1 MKPAARPLSF
11 WTSLFAICGFA
22 IWFGWRGLASVQV
35 ESNLLDLL
43 PSAGSDREAILAIR
57 QFAGSASSE
66 LLFLAGTRD
75 AENTRAAAKVFA
87 DALRASPA
95 FDRVEFLLD
104 AGMLDEMRSQLGRRA
119 ALLSDRH
126 HDMLA
131 RGDVAR
137 LEMEAQQ
144 AAYTPLGFARPFALA
159 DDPLG
164 LAADTVDA
172 PSVNGAARLE
182 DDYLAASSGGRTYA
196 LIRARLAGNP
206 YALPVQ
212 DQVLSAIDNARAAAI
227 RIDNGFETIAS
238 GVVFHA
244 AQGARSARGEIARFG
259 LAGMLAIVALVVV
272 VFRSPWPLLMTLVVL
287 AIATAAAISV
297 CQAVFGNVHVLTL
310 TFGTSLIGV
319 AVDYALHY
327 FAHRLGNPQFSSKS
341 LNPALL
347 LGSGTT
353 IAGYLALLLAPISA
367 LRQIALYST
376 VGLLVS
382 CALVILVLPHFNF
395 RSTACVPDW
404 AQRLNNWQLSPPVR
418 RWLLVAA
425 IVIAAAGLLRI
436 KTEDDVRTLQRPSA
450 ELAATEQRVR
460 QILQTGFETQFIL
473 VVGASEEEVL
483 VREEAA
489 RRRLQPLQDR
499 AQLSSHFAVTQS
511 LPSLDRQA
519 DNRKLLS
526 RYVAGTD
533 GALARALLSLGFPAT
548 EVARRVA
555 AFEQVLQRNYHP
567 QDWLASS
574 MSEPWR
580 PLWLQLPDGNHA
592 SVVLLRGL
600 ADVPALKAAIAD
612 LPGVG
617 FVDQV
622 GEINALLRH
631 YRQTTLRV
639 LLIVAAL
646 VLVILLAR
654 YRSRTAFV
662 TALPGVS
669 SVVFTVALL
678 GLLGEPLSLFNT
690 LALLLV
696 LGMGD
701 DYAIFLR
708 EDQQAATV
716 LAVVLCGAT
725 TMLSFGLLGFS
736 SVPFVRSI
744 GLTIA
749 LGIMCALSLSLLLKK
764 RSTQ

>member
-43 PSAGSDREAILAIR
+43 PGAGSDREAIVAIR
-57 QFAGSASSE
+57 KFAESASSE

-75 AENTRAAAKVFA
+75 PENTREAAKVFA
-87 DALRASPA
+87 DALRTSPA
-95 FDRVEFLLD
+95 FDRVEFSLD
-104 AGMLDEMRSQLGRRA
+104 ANMLDQIRAQLGRRA

-144 AAYTPLGFARPFALA
+144 AAYTPLGFARPFALT

-164 LAADTVDA
+164 LASDTVDA

-182 DDYLAASSGGRTYA
+182 DDYLAVSSGGRTYA

-212 DQVLSAIDNARAAAI
+212 DQVLGAIDNARAAAN
-227 RIDNGFETIAS
+227 RIDNGFATIGS

-244 AQGARSARGEIARFG
+244 AQGARSARGEITRFG
-259 LAGMLAIVALVVV
+259 LAGVLAIVALVVV

-287 AIATAAAISV
+287 AVATAAAISA

-319 AVDYALHY
+319 AVDYTLHH
-327 FAHRLGNPQFSSKS
+327 FAHCLGNPQSASKDIA
-341 LNPALL
+341 PALL
-347 LGSGTT
+347 LGCGTT
-353 IAGYLALLLAPISA
+353 IAGYLALLLAPISG
-367 LRQIALYST
+367 LRQIALYSS

-395 RSTACVPDW
+395 RSAACVPGW
-404 AQRLNNWQLSPPVR
+404 AQRLNNWQLSPPTR
-418 RWLLVAA
+418 RWLLLAA
-425 IVIAAAGLLRI
+425 IVVTAAGLLRI
-436 KTEDDVRTLQRPSA
+436 KTEDNVRTLQRPSA

-483 VREEAA
+483 VREEAT

-499 AQLSSHFAVTQS
+499 AQLSGHFAVTQS
-511 LPSLDRQA
+511 LSSLDRQA
-519 DNRKLLS
+519 DNRKLLA
-526 RYVAGTD
+526 RYVTGTD
-533 GALARALLSLGFPAT
+533 GALARALLSIGFPAT
-548 EVARRVA
+548 EVARRVG
-555 AFEQVLQRNYHP
+555 AFQQALQRNYHP

-580 PLWLQLPDGNHA
+580 PLWLQLPDGKHA

-600 ADVPALKAAIAD
+600 TDVPALKAAIAN

-622 GEINALLRH
+622 GEINSVLRH

-639 LLIVAAL
+639 LLLVAAL
-646 VLVILLAR
+646 ILVTLLAR

-662 TALPGVS
+662 TALPAVG

-678 GLLGEPLSLFNT
+678 GLLGEPLNLFNT

-696 LGMGD
+696 LGMGV

-725 TMLSFGLLGFS
+725 TLLSFGLLGLS

-744 GLTIA
+744 GLTIT
-749 LGIMCALSLSLLLKK
+749 LGIICALSLSILLKK
-764 RSTQ
+764 RSTP

>member
-1 MKPAARPLSF
+1 MKPAAHPLSF
-11 WTSLFAICGFA
+11 WTSLLAICGFA
-22 IWFGWRGLASVQV
+22 VWFGWRGLESVQV

-43 PSAGSDREAILAIR
+43 PSASSDRDAIVAIR
-57 QFAGSASSE
+57 QFAASASSE
-66 LLFLAGTRD
+66 LLFLAGTR
-75 AENTRAAAKVFA
+75 EPGNTRAAAMAFA
-87 DALRASPA
+87 DALRRSPV
-95 FDRVEFLLD
+95 FDRVEFSLD
-104 AGMLDEMRSQLGRRA
+104 ASMLDEIRAQLGRRA
-119 ALLSDRH
+119 ALLSPRH

-137 LEMEAQQ
+137 LEMEARQ
-144 AAYTPLGFARPFALA
+144 AAYTPLGFARPFALT

-172 PSVNGAARLE
+172 PRINGAARLE
-182 DDYLAASSGGRTYA
+182 DDYLAVSNGSLTYA

-212 DQVLSAIDNARAAAI
+212 EQVRGAIDNARTTAN
-227 RIDNGFETIAS
+227 RIDNTFETIGS

-244 AQGARSARGEIARFG
+244 AEGARSARGEIARFG
-259 LAGMLAIVALVVV
+259 LAGVLAIVALVVV
-272 VFRSPWPLLMTLVVL
+272 VFRSPWPLLMTMVVL
-287 AIATAAAISV
+287 AVATAAAISV

-327 FAHRLGNPQFSSKS
+327 FAHRLGSTQCPAKN
-341 LNPALL
+341 LTPALL
-347 LGSGTT
+347 LGCGTT
-353 IAGYLALLLAPISA
+353 IAGYLALLLAPISG
-367 LRQIALYST
+367 LRQIALYSS

-395 RSTACVPDW
+395 RSMACVPGW
-404 AQRLNNWQLSPPVR
+404 AQRLSNWQLSPPTR
-418 RWLLVAA
+418 RWLSLAA
-425 IVIAAAGLLRI
+425 IVVAAAGLLRI
-436 KTEDDVRTLQRPSA
+436 ETEDDVRTLQRPSA

-473 VVGASEEEVL
+473 VAGASEQEVL
-483 VREEAA
+483 VREEAV

-499 AQLSSHFAVTQS
+499 AQLASHFAVTQS
-511 LPSLDRQA
+511 LSSLDRQA
-519 DNRKLLS
+519 ENRKLLT
-526 RYVAGTD
+526 RYVAGPE
-533 GALARALLSLGFPAT
+533 GALARTMRSMGFPAT

-555 AFEQVLQRNYHP
+555 VFQQDLQRDYQP
-567 QDWLASS
+567 RDWLATR

-580 PLWLQLPDGNHA
+580 PLWLQLADGKHA
-592 SVVLLRGL
+592 SVVLLSGL
-600 ADVPALKAAIAD
+600 ADVPALRAAIAN

-622 GEINALLRH
+622 GEINSVLRH
-631 YRQTTLRV
+631 YRQTTFWV
-639 LLIVAAL
+639 LLIVATLIL
-646 VLVILLAR
+646 VTLLAR
-654 YRSRTAFV
+654 YRSRSAFV
-662 TALPGVS
+662 TALPAVG

-678 GLLGEPLSLFNT
+678 GLLGEPLNLFNT

-696 LGMGD
+696 LGMGV

-725 TMLSFGLLGFS
+725 TLLSFGLLGLS

-744 GLTIA
+744 GLTIT
-749 LGIMCALSLSLLLKK
+749 LGIICALSLSLLLKK
-764 RSTQ
+764 RSTP